1 MKKLT
6 LVLVAVLLVLTSCQS
21 RIPEVS
27 TESSTPSTPEAPPTG
42 NFEEPFPV
50 SSLTGKSHEDL
61 LAEQPYAVYYNDTPM
76 ESRLDTP
83 PVLYL
88 KVSGYATL
96 LAYDKAT
103 GSFSS
108 ACRDPLCDHENCLWG
123 VGRALRRRSF
133 PLPHPF

>member
-1 MKKLT
+1 MKKMT

-27 TESSTPSTPEAPPTG
+27 TESSTVSASEATPTG
-42 NFEEPFPV
+42 NFEDPFPV

-88 KVSGYATL
+88 KVS
-96 LAYDKAT
+96 
-103 GSFSS
+103 
-108 ACRDPLCDHENCLWG
+108 
-123 VGRALRRRSF
+123 VQ
-133 PLPHPF
+133 